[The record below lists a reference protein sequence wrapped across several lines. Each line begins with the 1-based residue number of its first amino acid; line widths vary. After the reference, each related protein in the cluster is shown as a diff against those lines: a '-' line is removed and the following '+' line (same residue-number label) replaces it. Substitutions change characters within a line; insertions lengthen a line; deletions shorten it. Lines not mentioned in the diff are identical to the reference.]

1 MQIEVLF
8 FGQLTDKV
16 GCSATKMNNPGTI
29 AAFKKAIVEE
39 YPLLKH
45 AKYTIALNNKIAED
59 TETIQVHDK
68 IALMPPF
75 SGG

>member
-16 GCSATKMNNPGTI
+16 GCSKTMINNPGTI
-29 AAFKKAIVEE
+29 AAFKKVIVET
-39 YPLLKH
+39 YPLLKQ
-45 AKYTIALNNKIAED
+45 AKYTVALNNKIAED
-59 TETIQVHDK
+59 TQPIQANDK

>member
-1 MQIEVLF
+1 MSIEVLF

-16 GCSATKMNNPGTI
+16 GCNKTTINNPGTI
-29 AAFKKAIVEE
+29 AAFKMVIIET
-39 YPLLKH
+39 YPLLEQ
-45 AKYTIALNNKIAED
+45 AKYTIALNNKVAED
-59 TETIQVHDK
+59 TDTIQEQDK

>member
-16 GCSATKMNNPGTI
+16 GCSKTMVDNTGTI
-29 AAFKKAIVEE
+29 AAFKQNIIET
-39 YPLLKH
+39 YPLLKQ
-45 AKYTIALNNKIAED
+45 AKFTVALNNKIAED
-59 TETIQVHDK
+59 SEIIKEHDK

>member
-16 GCSATKMNNPGTI
+16 GCSTTKMTNPGTI
-29 AAFKKAIVEE
+29 AAFKKAIVEQ
-39 YPLLKH
+39 YPLLKQ

-59 TETIQVHDK
+59 TETILAQDT

>member
-16 GCSATKMNNPGTI
+16 GCTATKMTNPGTI
-29 AAFKKAIVEE
+29 AAFKKAIVEQ
-39 YPLLKH
+39 YPLLKQ
-45 AKYTIALNNKIAED
+45 AKYTIALNNKIAKD
-59 TETIQVHDK
+59 TETIQALDT

>member
-16 GCSATKMNNPGTI
+16 GCTKTMIPNPGHI
-29 AAFKKAIVEE
+29 AAFKKAIEVT
-39 YPLLKH
+39 YPLLKQ
-45 AKYTIALNNKIAED
+45 AKYTVALNNKIAED
-59 TETIQVHDK
+59 SETIQEHDK

>member
-16 GCSATKMNNPGTI
+16 GCHRTMIANPGNI
-29 AAFKKAIVEE
+29 AAFKEAIETA
-39 YPLLKH
+39 YPLLKN
-45 AKYTIALNNKIAED
+45 AKYMVALNNKMVSD
-59 TETIQVHDK
+59 DNTIQNLDK

>member
-16 GCSATKMNNPGTI
+16 GCTAIKMPNPGTI
-29 AAFKKAIVEE
+29 AALKKAIVEQ
-39 YPLLKH
+39 YPLLKQ
-45 AKYTIALNNKIAED
+45 AKYTTALNNKIAED
-59 TETIQVHDK
+59 TATIQENDT
-68 IALMPPF
+68 IALMHPF

>member
-16 GCSATKMNNPGTI
+16 GCTVTKMTNLGTI
-29 AAFKKAIVEE
+29 AAFKKEIVEQ

-59 TETIQVHDK
+59 TETIQENDT

>member
-16 GCSATKMNNPGTI
+16 GCSKTMINNPGTI
-29 AAFKKAIVEE
+29 AAFKKAIVET
-39 YPLLKH
+39 YPLLKQS
-45 AKYTIALNNKIAED
+45 KYTITLNNKIAVDSELIQEQD
-59 TETIQVHDK
+59 T